1 MPTSEN
7 NKRIAKNT
15 MLLYF
20 RMLIMMGVSFY
31 TVRVVLNVLGAV
43 DYGIYNVVGG
53 IVITFSFLSA
63 IMASASQRFFAFE
76 LGLKNNERLKKIFSM
91 TMTIYI
97 LIAVVILLLGETV
110 GLWFLNTQMT
120 IPAARMEAANW
131 IYQFS
136 ILSFMM
142 TMFTIPYDAAIIAH
156 ERMNVYAWVS
166 IVEVLLKLFIVYL
179 LPVFSFDKLK
189 IYAVLTF
196 GVITLITFIYRS
208 YSIRKFEEC
217 RYCFIWDKALFYEIV
232 SFSGWNLFGA
242 LANIFN
248 GQGTNLILN
257 VFFGP
262 IVNTARGIAFQ
273 LNGSIN
279 QFVFNFL
286 TATNPQI
293 TKYYAQGEKKQMLKL
308 VFQSSKISFMLLFVL
323 TMPVLLETDYLF
335 TLWLVNIPEYAVLF
349 VRLTLVAALIDSFS
363 YPLMVAAQATGKIKK
378 YQIVVGGT
386 MLLNLPISYMFF
398 KFSFPPQTILY
409 IAIISSTTCLFLR
422 LIMLKKMIDL
432 SIEDYVKT
440 VLLRLLFA
448 GILAYILPLFLVF
461 ELDKGTIKFIII
473 GFIGLISSIFSF
485 YYIGFD
491 KKEKTFVTQFIKDKF
506 FKNTAQ

>member
-1 MPTSEN
+1 
-7 NKRIAKNT
+7 
-15 MLLYF
+15 
-20 RMLIMMGVSFY
+20 MMGVSFY

-76 LGLKNNERLKKIFSM
+76 LGLKNHDRLKKIFSM

-97 LIAVVILLLGETV
+97 IIAVVILLLGETV
-110 GLWFLNTQMT
+110 GLWFLNNQMT
-120 IPAARMEAANW
+120 IPVARLEAANW

-142 TMFTIPYDAAIIAH
+142 TMFTIPYDATIIAH

-166 IVEVLLKLFIVYL
+166 IVEVLLKLCIVYL
-179 LPVFSFDKLK
+179 LPVFSVDKLK

-196 GVITLITFIYRS
+196 GVITVVTFIYRS

-217 RYCFIWDKALFYEIV
+217 RYRFIWDKALFYEIV

-293 TKYYAQGEKKQMLKL
+293 IKYHAQGENEEMLKL
-308 VFQSSKISFMLLFVL
+308 VFQSSKISFMMLFVL
-323 TMPVLLETDYLF
+323 TMPVLLETDYIF
-335 TLWLVNIPEYAVLF
+335 KLWLVNTPKYVVLF
-349 VRLTLVAALIDSFS
+349 VRLTLIVALIDSLS

-378 YQIVVGGT
+378 YQMVVGGT
-386 MLLNLPISYMFF
+386 MLLNLPISYFFF

-409 IAIISSTTCLFLR
+409 LAIFSSAICLLLR
-422 LIMLKKMIDL
+422 LLMLKKMINL
-432 SIEDYVKT
+432 SIESYVNK

-448 GILAYILPLFLVF
+448 AIFAYIIPLFLVF
-461 ELDKGTIKFIII
+461 ELSEGTIKFIII
-473 GFIGLISSIFSF
+473 GFIGVVSSIFSF
-485 YYIGFD
+485 YYIGFN
-491 KKEKTFVTQFIKDKF
+491 KNERAFSIQFIKNKF
-506 FKNTAQ
+506 SKK